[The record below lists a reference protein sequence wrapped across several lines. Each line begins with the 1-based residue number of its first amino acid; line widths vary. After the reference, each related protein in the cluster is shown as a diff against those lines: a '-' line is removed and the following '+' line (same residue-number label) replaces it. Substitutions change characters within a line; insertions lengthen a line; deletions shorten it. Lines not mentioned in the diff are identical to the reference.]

1 MNVEIV
7 EVGYLVIG
15 AGAAGMAF
23 ADTCALAFSN
33 RPPRPIFEDPRIT
46 LQSTRHCSPTFSAA
60 MIAHVEAAYG
70 SDAEQNEICTVIPT
84 PTDPLRW
91 LQIMAADLPKSRY
104 RQNLAPAVDNL
115 QILLAETG
123 APRAA

>member
-1 MNVEIV
+1 
-7 EVGYLVIG
+7 
-15 AGAAGMAF
+15 
-23 ADTCALAFSN
+23 
-33 RPPRPIFEDPRIT
+33 
-46 LQSTRHCSPTFSAA
+46 
-60 MIAHVEAAYG
+60 MIAHVAAAYG